1 MRNILFLLLRLTGI
15 PFFLREFVQRG
26 KVSILCYHDPDP
38 DTAAVHFR
46 FLANNYTII
55 PLRQYVDWR
64 QGRSKVSMPRKALV
78 VTFDD
83 GHRNN
88 YRMKDLLEKFNLP
101 ATIFLCSGIVGTHRH
116 YWWRVEVDHD
126 EIRKLK
132 SLPDEQRIERLLRL
146 GFDELHDFTERQALS
161 SDEIA
166 ALTGLVDFQAH
177 TRLHPI
183 LPRCSRERAIDEIEG
198 SKKELET
205 RFALNIYAMAY
216 PNGDYSERDIEI
228 ARNAG
233 YKCALTLDAGYNT
246 AKTEL
251 LRLRRIAMYDNADLN
266 EVVVKA
272 SGLWGWLNKMF
283 SRKA

>member
-1 MRNILFLLLRLTGI
+1 
-15 PFFLREFVQRG
+15 
-26 KVSILCYHDPDP
+26 
-38 DTAAVHFR
+38 
-46 FLANNYTII
+46 
-55 PLRQYVDWR
+55 
-64 QGRSKVSMPRKALV
+64 MPRKALV

-88 YRMKDLLEKFNLP
+88 YRLKELLEKYNLP
-101 ATIFLCSGIVGTHRH
+101 VTIFLCSGIVATHRH
-116 YWWRVEVDHD
+116 YWWRAEVDHN
-126 EIRKLK
+126 EIRTLK
-132 SLPDEQRIERLLRL
+132 SLPDEQRVERLLRL
-146 GFDELHDFTERQALS
+146 GFNELHEYPERQALS

-166 ALTGLVDFQAH
+166 ALTGQVDFQAH

-183 LPRCSRERAIDEIEG
+183 LPRCSRERAVDEIAG

-233 YKCALTLDAGYNT
+233 YECALTLDAGYNT
-246 AKTEL
+246 AETEL
-251 LRLRRIAMYDNADLN
+251 LRLKRIAMYDNADLN

-272 SGLWGWLNKMF
+272 SGFWGLLNQMF